1 MGVTIGEDS
10 VRLLELVDL
19 FLEAVEAL
27 LVLKSPLSLLLNP
40 IVSVH
45 ELVVAR
51 LEFMV
56 ALQHLVQLLIQSLI
70 VCLHAC
76 QFLHSPLTFIHLLLH
91 LCLVLSFNLNDL
103 LL

>member
-10 VRLLELVDL
+10 VGLLELVHL

-51 LEFMV
+51 FEFMV
-56 ALQHLVQLLIQSLI
+56 ALQHLVQLLIQSFI

-76 QFLHSPLTFIHLLLH
+76 QLLHSPFTFIHLLLE
-91 LCLVLSFNLNDL
+91 LCLELSFDLYNL